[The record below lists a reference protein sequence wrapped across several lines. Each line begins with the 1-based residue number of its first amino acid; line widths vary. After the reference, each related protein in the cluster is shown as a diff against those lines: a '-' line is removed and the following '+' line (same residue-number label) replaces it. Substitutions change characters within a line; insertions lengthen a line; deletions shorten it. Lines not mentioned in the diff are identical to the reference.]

1 MKRGTALF
9 LVTGCALVLFLAAPD
24 TLSALDQGWQGP
36 YAEPLPLEVP
46 APRSTAALPEPE
58 RPLPEQVARSLARSP
73 ESG

>member
-1 MKRGTALF
+1 MRRGTALF

-24 TLSALDQGWQGP
+24 MLSALDQGWHGP
-36 YAEPLPLEVP
+36 YAEPRPLDAP

-58 RPLPEQVARSLARSP
+58 RRLPEQVARGFVRGP